1 MDSAACTA
9 RCPVED
15 GGGGGGG
22 GGGGA
27 TGLGGAVGAGTV
39 DRGRLVVGT
48 GVAGVFGRSAAIF
61 VAGAEASLDDV
72 PPDAR
77 FEPAGGLVVVDRLG
91 VSLGFEPAESALGEP
106 DSVRPT
112 VSASA
117 TVWAATS
124 ASAAAFACA

>member
-39 DRGRLVVGT
+39 GRGRLVVGT
-48 GVAGVFGRSAAIF
+48 GVAGVFGCSAAIF

-77 FEPAGGLVVVDRLG
+77 CKCRETGASKGGSGGGGWLG
-91 VSLGFEPAESALGEP
+91 KLLGK
-106 DSVRPT
+106 
-112 VSASA
+112 
-117 TVWAATS
+117 
-124 ASAAAFACA
+124 

>member
-91 VSLGFEPAESALGEP
+91 VSLGFEPA
-106 DSVRPT
+106 
-112 VSASA
+112 
-117 TVWAATS
+117 
-124 ASAAAFACA
+124 

>member
-39 DRGRLVVGT
+39 GRGRLVVGT
-48 GVAGVFGRSAAIF
+48 GVAGVFGCSAAIF
-61 VAGAEASLDDV
+61 VAGAEASLD
-72 PPDAR
+72 
-77 FEPAGGLVVVDRLG
+77 
-91 VSLGFEPAESALGEP
+91 
-106 DSVRPT
+106 
-112 VSASA
+112 
-117 TVWAATS
+117 
-124 ASAAAFACA
+124 